1 MTLRTILTKTAL
13 AAAVAAV
20 TAVGIS
26 YTLLRHSAPERAR
39 VELIMRDY
47 LTKNPQILVE
57 MTNELDK
64 RQSAEETTKQQKTIS
79 ENTDK
84 IFRSSTSFVAG
95 NPSGDVSVV
104 EFFDY
109 NCGYCRRAL
118 PDVVKFVHS
127 DSNVR
132 LVLKELPIFGEE
144 SEAAAKLAL
153 ASIKQ
158 GKYFELHQKLLSGPG
173 KVDKEK
179 ALRDAKELGLD
190 VDRLQK
196 DADDPSVKAAL
207 DESKDLAQK
216 LGLRGTPFYLIG
228 DRILAG
234 LPENLYDE
242 LSQNVAEVR
251 QKGCSSKC

>member
-1 MTLRTILTKTAL
+1 M
-13 AAAVAAV
+13 
-20 TAVGIS
+20 
-26 YTLLRHSAPERAR
+26 
-39 VELIMRDY
+39 
-47 LTKNPQILVE
+47 
-57 MTNELDK
+57 
-64 RQSAEETTKQQKTIS
+64 
-79 ENTDK
+79 
-84 IFRSSTSFVAG
+84 
-95 NPSGDVSVV
+95 SVV

-118 PDVVKFVHS
+118 PDVVKLVHS

-179 ALRDAKELGLD
+179 ALRDANELGLD
-190 VDRLQK
+190 VDRLEK

-242 LSQNVAEVR
+242 LSHYVAEVR
-251 QKGCSSKC
+251 QKGCSTKC